1 MLNWILIREI
11 LNSYFMVDGLESEV
25 NIIVILNEYDLVYCE
40 GENVNLKS

>member
-40 GENVNLKS
+40 GENVN

>member
-25 NIIVILNEYDLVYCE
+25 NIIVILNEYVLVYCE

>member
-1 MLNWILIREI
+1 
-11 LNSYFMVDGLESEV
+11 MVDGLESEV